1 MTAAR
6 AQVLGVV
13 VKKSVDFQIAN
24 DLPPLVRPGLHE
36 VMLDNFQTALMFQ
49 GKAPKLI
56 MNFAIVSHGEDFGKR
71 VPRYY
76 NVAKI
81 IGKPQREGQFKVSK
95 KGDFLR
101 EYLTLFQYAGSRLDR
116 LPMSRFNGVT
126 IKAEIKTVKHSRGKD
141 IPEPLQYSKVAR
153 LIKVVE

>member
-1 MTAAR
+1 MTAAKKP
-6 AQVLGVV
+6 VLGVV
-13 VKKSVDFQIAN
+13 GGGSVDFQIAD
-24 DLPPLVRPGLHE
+24 DLPPLVRPGFHE
-36 VMLDNFQTALMFQ
+36 VMLDGFQTALMFQ

-81 IGKPQREGQFKVSK
+81 IGKPQSEGRFKVSR

-101 EYLTLFQYAGSRLDR
+101 EYLTLFHYSGSRLDR
-116 LPMSRFNGVT
+116 LPMSRFSGVT

-141 IPEPLQYSKVAR
+141 IPELLQYSKVAR
-153 LIKVVE
+153 LIKVIG